1 LGESKIG
8 LTLVWGVE
16 LEYSVDVSRHATIT
30 KNFIETHYMP
40 WNSLSFESDSVEHLA
55 PYRRPSQV
63 RGEAKFDKL
72 LDAAHSLIEEQGV
85 EEFSLADVAKRA
97 GVATGSAYHF
107 FPNLEAI
114 FIALV
119 ERYDIAFAEIVSKP
133 IEASAVDSWADI
145 LELHFEK
152 ARQFINANPPALIL
166 IIGPGRSWQS
176 KQVDTIGDSNIA
188 IAMVETIERL
198 FVLPTQPPAAQLL
211 HLGIRM
217 LEGLWEL
224 SVQQHGHVTR
234 QFSRETTRAVVAYL
248 RLYWPTYLERKN
260 P

>member
-1 LGESKIG
+1 
-8 LTLVWGVE
+8 
-16 LEYSVDVSRHATIT
+16 
-30 KNFIETHYMP
+30 MP
-40 WNSLSFESDSVEHLA
+40 WNSLSFESDSVEQLA
-55 PYRRPSQV
+55 PYRRPSQA
-63 RGEAKFDKL
+63 RGEAKFEKL

-85 EEFSLADVAKRA
+85 DEFSLADVAKRA

-119 ERYDIAFAEIVSKP
+119 ERYDIAFARIVTEP
-133 IEASAVDSWADI
+133 IDASDVDSWQDI

-188 IAMVETIERL
+188 VAMVASIEQF
-198 FVLPTQPPAAQLL
+198 FVIPSHPPPAQLL

-224 SVQQHGHVTR
+224 SVQQHGLVTEE
-234 QFSRETTRAVVAYL
+234 FSRETTRAVAAYL
-248 RLYWPTYLERKN
+248 RLYWPAYLERKS
-260 P
+260 PEAVLSDDASVDH

>member
-1 LGESKIG
+1 
-8 LTLVWGVE
+8 
-16 LEYSVDVSRHATIT
+16 
-30 KNFIETHYMP
+30 MP
-40 WNSLSFESDSVEHLA
+40 WNSLSFESESIEQLA
-55 PYRRPSQV
+55 PYRKPSQA
-63 RGEAKFDKL
+63 RGEAKFEKL
-72 LDAAHSLIEEQGV
+72 LDATHTLIEEQGV
-85 EEFSLADVAKRA
+85 DGFSLSDVARRA

-119 ERYDIAFAEIVSKP
+119 ERYDIAFAKIVSEP
-133 IEASAVDSWADI
+133 IEASAVETWQDI

-152 ARQFINANPPALIL
+152 ARQFINTNPPALIL

-188 IAMVETIERL
+188 NAMVATIEQF
-198 FVLPTQPPAAQLL
+198 FVIPSYPPAAQLV

-224 SVQQHGHVTR
+224 SVQQHGHVTEA
-234 QFSRETTRAVVAYL
+234 FSRETTRAVAAYM
-248 RLYWPTYLERKN
+248 RLYWPLYLEARD
-260 P
+260 PEPVETDEASVDQ

>member
-1 LGESKIG
+1 
-8 LTLVWGVE
+8 
-16 LEYSVDVSRHATIT
+16 
-30 KNFIETHYMP
+30 MP
-40 WNSLSFESDSVEHLA
+40 WKSLSFDSDSVEHLT
-55 PYRRPSQV
+55 PYRRPSQA
-63 RGEAKFDKL
+63 RGEAKFERL

-119 ERYDIAFAEIVSKP
+119 ERYDQAFTEIVSEP
-133 IEASAVDSWADI
+133 IEASDVDSWQDI
-145 LELHFEK
+145 LEIHFEK

-188 IAMVETIERL
+188 VAMVETIER
-198 FVLPTQPPAAQLL
+198 FFMLPSHPPPAQLL

-224 SVQQHGHVTR
+224 SVQQHGHVTKE
-234 QFSRETTRAVVAYL
+234 FSRETTRAVSAYL
-248 RLYWPTYLERKN
+248 RLYWPTYLQRKSLEAVS
-260 P
+260 PDEPSVDE

>member
-1 LGESKIG
+1 
-8 LTLVWGVE
+8 
-16 LEYSVDVSRHATIT
+16 
-30 KNFIETHYMP
+30 MP
-40 WNSLSFESDSVEHLA
+40 WNSLSFESTSIEQVA
-55 PYRRPSQV
+55 PYRRPSQA
-63 RGEAKFDKL
+63 RGEAKFEKL

-85 EEFSLADVAKRA
+85 EDFSLADIAKRA

-119 ERYDIAFAEIVSKP
+119 ERYDIAFAEIVGEP
-133 IEASAVDSWADI
+133 VDASTIDSWQEI

-152 ARQFINANPPALIL
+152 ARRFINANPPALIL

-188 IAMVETIERL
+188 IAMAETIEKM
-198 FVLPTQPPAAQLL
+198 FVIPSNPPAAQLI

-224 SVQQHGHVTR
+224 SVQQHGLVTEE
-234 QFSRETTRAVVAYL
+234 FSRETTKAVTAYI
-248 RLYWPTYLERKN
+248 RLYWPEYLERRL
-260 P
+260 PESVQADEASVEE

>member
-1 LGESKIG
+1 
-8 LTLVWGVE
+8 
-16 LEYSVDVSRHATIT
+16 
-30 KNFIETHYMP
+30 MP
-40 WNSLSFESDSVEHLA
+40 WNSLSFESDGVEHLT
-55 PYRRPSQV
+55 PYRRPSQA

-119 ERYDIAFAEIVSKP
+119 ERYDIAFAQIVSEP
-133 IEASAVDSWADI
+133 IEASAVDSWQNI

-166 IIGPGRSWQS
+166 LIGPGRSWQS
-176 KQVDTIGDSNIA
+176 MQVDTIGDSNIA
-188 IAMVETIERL
+188 ISIVESIKQF
-198 FVLPTQPPAAQLL
+198 FVIPSHPPPAQLL
-211 HLGIRM
+211 HLGIRI
-217 LEGLWEL
+217 LESLWEL
-224 SVQQHGHVTR
+224 SVQQHGHVTEE
-234 QFSRETTRAVVAYL
+234 FSRETTRAVTAYM
-248 RLYWPTYLERKN
+248 RLYWPAYLERKT
-260 P
+260 PEAVSSDEASVDQ

>member
-1 LGESKIG
+1 
-8 LTLVWGVE
+8 
-16 LEYSVDVSRHATIT
+16 
-30 KNFIETHYMP
+30 MP
-40 WNSLSFESDSVEHLA
+40 WQSLSFDPDALTQIDA
-55 PYRRPSQV
+55 YRKPSQA
-63 RGEAKFDKL
+63 RGKAKFEKI
-72 LDAAHSLIEEQGV
+72 LDAAHTLIEERGV
-85 EEFSLADVAKRA
+85 DEFSLADVATKA

-119 ERYDIAFAEIVSKP
+119 ERYDQLFTKIVSEP
-133 IEASAVDSWADI
+133 IEASAVDSWQDI
-145 LELHFEK
+145 METHFEN

-188 IAMVETIERL
+188 KAMVETYERF
-198 FVLPTQPPAAQLL
+198 FVLPEYPPPAQLL
-211 HLGIRM
+211 HLGIRI

-234 QFSRETTRAVVAYL
+234 EYSRETTLAVSAYM
-248 RLYWPTYLERKN
+248 RLYWPRYLDRKG
-260 P
+260 PSEAL